1 MGSIRKNGKTP
12 RCMNYSTNMEN
23 WGGSWWRLTRR
34 KGRPFSNA
42 QEMTDLLEKIAET
55 IICIDHPYPTC
66 VAIDGIDAAGKT
78 TLADR
83 LAARLR
89 ERGRSLSVLQ

>member
-1 MGSIRKNGKTP
+1 
-12 RCMNYSTNMEN
+12 
-23 WGGSWWRLTRR
+23 
-34 KGRPFSNA
+34 
-42 QEMTDLLEKIAET
+42 MTDLLEKIAET